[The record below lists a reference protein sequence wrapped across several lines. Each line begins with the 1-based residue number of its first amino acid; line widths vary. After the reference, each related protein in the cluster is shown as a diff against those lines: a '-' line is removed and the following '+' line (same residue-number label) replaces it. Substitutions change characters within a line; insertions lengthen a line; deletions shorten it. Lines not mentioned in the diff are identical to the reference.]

1 LFKKELPLVA
11 FFKQETLFFF
21 CGIFISIWAKKT
33 DQKEQNL
40 IFKSQKLSNKI
51 KHIAVMRLS
60 AMGDVAMTVP
70 VLRAFVKQYPE
81 VKITVISRPFFKP
94 FFDGIQNLNFFAF
107 DEKERHK
114 GFSGLLRLFRDV
126 KKLKIDAFADLHNV
140 LRSKIVSLLFALSGK
155 KRATVDKGREG
166 KKELT
171 RAENKVF
178 RQLPTMFERHAKV
191 FEKLGFP
198 LDLSNPEF
206 PEKAILSSDIFE
218 IIGDKN
224 SKLIGI
230 APFAQYDSK
239 VYPQDLMQEV
249 IAKLA
254 DNKEYKILLFG
265 GGKKEIEILD
275 SFAKPFENVINMA
288 GKIKFQ
294 QELQLISN
302 LDVMLSMDSGNAHI
316 AAMLGLKVIT
326 LWGATHPYAGF
337 LPFNQTMEN
346 ALTSDRNQYPQLPTS
361 VYGNKIVEGYQDAMR
376 TILLDEIVNKIQS
389 LL

>member
-1 LFKKELPLVA
+1 
-11 FFKQETLFFF
+11 
-21 CGIFISIWAKKT
+21 
-33 DQKEQNL
+33 
-40 IFKSQKLSNKI
+40 
-51 KHIAVMRLS
+51 
-60 AMGDVAMTVP
+60 MGDVAMTVP
-70 VLRAFVKQYPE
+70 VLRAFVKQYPD
-81 VKITVISRPFFKP
+81 VKLTVISRPFFKP
-94 FFDGIQNLNFFAF
+94 FFDGIPNLEFFAF

-114 GFSGLLRLFRDV
+114 GFAGLLRLFKDV

-171 RAENKVF
+171 RAENKIF
-178 RQLPTMFERHAKV
+178 KQLPTMFERHSKV
-191 FEKLGFP
+191 FQELGFS
-198 LDLSNPEF
+198 LDLSHPEF
-206 PEKAILSSDIFE
+206 PEKAILSSDILE
-218 IIGDKN
+218 TIGDKN
-224 SKLIGI
+224 QKLIGI

-239 VYPQDLMQEV
+239 VYTQDLMQEV

-254 DNKEYKILLFG
+254 ENKAYKILLFG

-275 SFAKPFENVINMA
+275 SLSQPFENVINMA

-316 AAMLGLKVIT
+316 AAMLGIKVIT

-337 LPFNQTMEN
+337 LPFNQSFEN
-346 ALTSDRNQYPQLPTS
+346 ALTSDRNQYPKLPTS
-361 VYGNKIVEGYQDAMR
+361 VYGNKIVEGYEDAMR
-376 TILLDEIVNKIQS
+376 TILPQQVIDKVVEQL
-389 LL
+389 

>member
-1 LFKKELPLVA
+1 MS
-11 FFKQETLFFF
+11 T
-21 CGIFISIWAKKT
+21 
-33 DQKEQNL
+33 
-40 IFKSQKLSNKI
+40 KI

-70 VLRAFVKQYPE
+70 VLRAFVKQYPD
-81 VKITVISRPFFKP
+81 VKLTVISRPFFKP
-94 FFDGIQNLNFFAF
+94 FFDGIPNLEFFAF

-114 GFSGLLRLFRDV
+114 GFPGLLRLFKDL
-126 KKLKIDAFADLHNV
+126 KKRKIDAFADLHNV
-140 LRSKIVSLLFALSGK
+140 LRSKVVSLLFALSGK

-171 RAENKVF
+171 RAENKIF
-178 RQLPTMFERHAKV
+178 KQLPTMFERHAKV
-191 FEKLGFP
+191 FEELGFP
-198 LDLSNPEF
+198 LSLSNPDF
-206 PEKAILSSDIFE
+206 PEKAILSADILE
-218 IIGDKN
+218 IIGNRN

-239 VYPQDLMQEV
+239 VYPLDLMKVV
-249 IAKLA
+249 IEKLA
-254 DNKEYKILLFG
+254 ENSTNKILLFG

-275 SFAKPFENVINMA
+275 SLSEPYENVINMA

-316 AAMLGLKVIT
+316 AAMLGVKVVT

-337 LPFNQTMEN
+337 LPFNQSLEN
-346 ALTSDRNQYPQLPTS
+346 ALTSDRNQYPKLPTS
-361 VYGNKIVEGYQDAMR
+361 VYGNKIVEGYEDAMR
-376 TILLDEIVNKIQS
+376 SISPEDVISKINKLI
-389 LL
+389 